1 MNIIIVGGGKLGS
14 ALVDFLIKEGH
25 DIALI
30 DTNYNTVESLVGKYD
45 ILGICG
51 NGANVETLRDA
62 GIGKAQILIAATPSD
77 EVNILCCLEGKK
89 LGAHHTIARVRAPEY
104 SKQLV
109 FMRKELGISMVV
121 NPELETAAE
130 IFRMIRS
137 SRTLKIDS
145 FAKGRADIV
154 EIKIADD
161 SPFAGL
167 QLLDI
172 NNKFKFKVLVCAVQ
186 RNNEIFIPDG
196 RFRIEAGDKISV
208 TASPSEL
215 DSMFKLLGYTK
226 QRVRSVL
233 IVGGGTIAIY
243 LAQQLIENNIR
254 VKILE
259 MSEKRCEE
267 LSEKLPK
274 ATIINGNG
282 SDESLLSEEGVEKY
296 DACVALTGIDEENI
310 VISLYAKAK
319 KIPTIISKVNNS
331 SLLRMINSLTLE
343 NTISPKQIT
352 SNHIARYVRSKQND
366 HGASVQTLY
375 KLVENQVEAV
385 EFIVSDNEKCIGIP
399 LRNLKLKS
407 GILIACIVRGGK
419 TLIPGG
425 DDTIEI
431 NDNVIVVSNG
441 LYLRTLSEILA

>member
-1 MNIIIVGGGKLGS
+1 MNIIIVGGGKLGA
-14 ALVDFLIKEGH
+14 ALADVLIKEGH

-30 DTNYNTVESLVGKYD
+30 DTNFNTVETLVGKYD
-45 ILGICG
+45 MLGICG
-51 NGANVETLRDA
+51 NGANVETLREA
-62 GIGKAQILIAATPSD
+62 GVAKAHILIAATPSD
-77 EVNILCCLEGKK
+77 EVNILCCLEAKK

-104 SKQLV
+104 SKQLI

-154 EIKIADD
+154 EIKITDD
-161 SPFAGL
+161 SPFAGVRL
-167 QLLDI
+167 PDLY
-172 NNKFKFKVLVCAVQ
+172 NKFKLKVLVCAVQ
-186 RNNEIFIPDG
+186 RNSDIFIPDG
-196 RFRIEAGDKISV
+196 RFCIEAGDKISV
-208 TASPSEL
+208 TASTSEL

-282 SDESLLSEEGVEKY
+282 SDESLLSEEGIESY

-319 KIPTIISKVNNS
+319 KIPTIIAKVNNA
-331 SLLRMINSLTLE
+331 SLLRMIDSLTIE

-352 SNHIARYVRSKQND
+352 SNHIARYIRSKQNEQ
-366 HGASVQTLY
+366 GALVQTLY
-375 KLVENQVEAV
+375 KLVDNQVEAV
-385 EFIVSDNEKCIGIP
+385 EFIVADESDCIGIP
-399 LRNLKLKS
+399 LRDLKLKS

-419 TLIPGG
+419 AIIPGG
-425 DDTIEI
+425 DDKIEA

-441 LYLRTLSEILA
+441 LYLRALDEILA